1 MFTFHSCFAGDVISS
16 YYTDN
21 GKYETSNFYANASVS
36 ISNDSNSL
44 IKEKV
49 NKYITTGTNNS
60 RSGNAYSKN
69 NKYPL
74 DDNTGSKKIYNTI
87 IIKTKKTNNNSNR
100 KAIPNNYVID
110 DVYKTNHINEIK
122 NNINK
127 NKITYTNGNKN
138 NIFTKSST
146 RDSFESKTKSRFAP
160 FAKTTPD
167 GWYVYALGSFAFLSP
182 SNLSIKALDANNN
195 VTNYGIVSDSAI
207 NTRWASGDFG
217 GILGAKFYLN
227 RNKVAAFIA
236 PEMFYS
242 STNLSSG
249 NTVYNSKQHINNYV
263 DPVDQRTGIDLNL
276 PVDLFLKPKSVFGG
290 SLRFGVTFLNTIS
303 VFTKVNLGAMLANI
317 NVSSRANAIDW
328 DAIGIV
334 DPDTRAKIIDEYSQK
349 GAERYNKLLLMYG
362 FGCGIE
368 LTAYNQHLILRL
380 DYDYNIIDSVFK
392 LNGTAYGRITDGT
405 QKLDDGDKWKTKIRF
420 GTIKLSIG
428 FAI

>member
-1 MFTFHSCFAGDVISS
+1 MKYCDNKISKVSTTFVAFLFAMFTFHSCFAGDVISS

-195 VTNYGIVSDSAI
+195 VTNYG
-207 NTRWASGDFG
+207 N
-217 GILGAKFYLN
+217 
-227 RNKVAAFIA
+227 
-236 PEMFYS
+236 
-242 STNLSSG
+242 
-249 NTVYNSKQHINNYV
+249 
-263 DPVDQRTGIDLNL
+263 
-276 PVDLFLKPKSVFGG
+276 
-290 SLRFGVTFLNTIS
+290 
-303 VFTKVNLGAMLANI
+303 
-317 NVSSRANAIDW
+317 SSRKPEILFPHHTVARSFVIF
-328 DAIGIV
+328 
-334 DPDTRAKIIDEYSQK
+334 DESFYKKVRQLQYSRIYLHRQSSPCRLSARQSPVRSFLIASCDK
-349 GAERYNKLLLMYG
+349 KDCHLQL
-362 FGCGIE
+362 
-368 LTAYNQHLILRL
+368 HKLILYL
-380 DYDYNIIDSVFK
+380 ILQTLK
-392 LNGTAYGRITDGT
+392 
-405 QKLDDGDKWKTKIRF
+405 
-420 GTIKLSIG
+420 
-428 FAI
+428 